1 MPIKLKKNS
10 EYLSTTKFPISA
22 RGCYAYEVDTVFDQI
37 IKDYETVEN
46 NQLLSN
52 EEYKE
57 LISQIE
63 KLKAENIELRVELDN
78 EKSRWK
84 YIKNEGKDIHVDNL
98 ELLRRTRVRGEEIHW
113 LCLFANL
120 PLNAIK
126 SVSFPNGIEI

>member
-98 ELLRRTRVRGEEIHW
+98 ELLRRIGRLETIIHERLHINPDEIKTFDPDD
-113 LCLFANL
+113 C
-120 PLNAIK
+120 
-126 SVSFPNGIEI
+126 